1 MNFSPTQSA
10 SRPLFSGLLPLFVLA
25 HFGHHLLTALPV
37 PLLPM
42 IRSDFALDYTRSG
55 WVISAFTLSYG
66 IGQLPGGWMA
76 DRIGPRIMITVGIC
90 GVALAGFL
98 VGLSQTFVMMIFLL
112 AGMGLLGGGYHP
124 AAPPIISTLVEL
136 KNQGRALGLHAIG
149 GGASYFLA
157 PLIAAALAASW
168 GWRGSF
174 IGLAVPTIA
183 FGIFFYMT
191 LGKWGAVKPPEQR
204 KKKSSYAS
212 SPTPRS
218 FRRLVSFIV
227 LSNITGAVIF
237 ATIAFIPL
245 FLVDRLGF
253 SKEMAGASFAF
264 IYSAGLWMSPLGGY
278 LSDRWG
284 RVPAMLTV
292 CFLAGPV
299 IFSLNLVPSGWGIGL
314 LLIVIGMIIYVRM
327 PVSEAYIIEQTQEG
341 NRSTVLGIYFFG
353 TMEAGGLLTPV
364 MGYLI
369 DHLGFTF
376 SFTLAGATLLVVTL
390 IFSIILLGG
399 DK

>member
-1 MNFSPTQSA
+1 MEIPTNKSG
-10 SRPLFSGLLPLFVLA
+10 SHSLFSGLLPLFILA
-25 HFGHHLLTALPV
+25 HFGHHLLTALPI

-42 IRSDFALDYTRSG
+42 IRSDFVLDYTRSG

-66 IGQLPGGWMA
+66 IGQLPGGWLA
-76 DRIGPRIMITVGIC
+76 DRIGPRIVITIGIC

-98 VGLSQTFVMMIFLL
+98 VGLSQTFVIMIFLL
-112 AGMGLLGGGYHP
+112 ALMGFLGGGYHP

-136 KNQGRALGLHAIG
+136 KNQGRALGLHTVG
-149 GGASYFLA
+149 GGASFFLA
-157 PLIAAALAASW
+157 PLIAAAIAASW

-183 FGIFFYMT
+183 FGIFFYLI
-191 LGKWGAVKPPEQR
+191 LGRGVAAKPLEQR

-218 FRRLVSFIV
+218 FHRLVSFII

-237 ATIAFIPL
+237 ATTSFIPL
-245 FLVDRLGF
+245 FLVDHFGF
-253 SKEMAGASFAF
+253 SKETAGAFFAF

-284 RVPAMLTV
+284 RVPVILTV

-327 PVSEAYIIEQTQEG
+327 PVSEAYIIEQTPEG

-369 DHLGFTF
+369 DRLGFYL
-376 SFTLAGATLLVVTL
+376 SFTIAGATLLVVTF
-390 IFSIILLGG
+390 IFSIILLRR
-399 DK
+399 D